1 MENKKTK
8 IISIASIIALALTL
22 VTATYAYFMAQ
33 TGEGKSTD
41 IKINANTVDTFTFEA
56 GSALNLSLNQ
66 ENFASG
72 KGNQTGTTFAKA
84 MLSANNKTNT
94 ATEHYYMYL
103 NISENTFTYT
113 QDANTPEILL
123 TIKDGSNNEITT
135 LTGLTY
141 KTVTDGKGAS
151 IKGFDITTKK
161 GLVTILN
168 NREITTTSTKT
179 EQWNVTV
186 TFVNYNSNQA
196 GNAGKNFSAKL
207 MIQKEKMPTVLSDVC
222 TSGNNLATCITTLS
236 NKSEPSIV
244 NIYHHTSSLA
254 NGAGDNSY
262 RYAGGDYVLTDA
274 GKATGAAEI
283 LAYNDDVTSLID
295 FYCGNT
301 KHFFGYTCGSSDT
314 FYYIVKG
321 DTTHYK
327 TYNEAL
333 TVSLAR
339 GYLTKDLIKNY
350 VCFDTN
356 ESPCP
361 TDNLYRI
368 IGVMGDKVKLIK
380 YDYATKDMLLSN
392 GLYNEDVVASTD
404 AYSSFYKGTLS
415 NISLYY
421 AGSETALAYNLN
433 ETKKV
438 QKLSRKN
445 ELAVGDPCSGEKIKL
460 NETALGVINL
470 NTNYYGL
477 LSNDSK
483 NKIVNNDWFINS
495 VSANKL
501 ANSFTIYTSE
511 YDNSEKTTV
520 YSAYIGLMYLSDY
533 AYANSLNLW
542 ATEDYKETI
551 NSNWM
556 YMGVQEGVITYFDT
570 CNPYSIRWD
579 GTINSIGYSSPIAIR
594 PTFYLKSDVLYKSG
608 IGTIS
613 SPIILK
619 K

>member
-1 MENKKTK
+1 MNNKKILT
-8 IISIASIIALALTL
+8 IILIILFIGFVA
-22 VTATYAYFMAQ
+22 
-33 TGEGKSTD
+33 ER
-41 IKINANTVDTFTFEA
+41 INT
-56 GSALNLSLNQ
+56 
-66 ENFASG
+66 
-72 KGNQTGTTFAKA
+72 
-84 MLSANNKTNT
+84 NKTDVYDEQNKSSIKKNKNLLSMNLEQT
-94 ATEHYYMYL
+94 AGAG
-103 NISENTFTYT
+103 
-113 QDANTPEILL
+113 D
-123 TIKDGSNNEITT
+123 
-135 LTGLTY
+135 Y
-141 KTVTDGKGAS
+141 KTVTQSKWPTEGYKFNTELSRCENGSEISWD
-151 IKGFDITTKK
+151 DTKK
-161 GLVTILN
+161 AVIMQG
-168 NREITTTSTKT
+168 
-179 EQWNVTV
+179 NV
-186 TFVNYNSNQA
+186 
-196 GNAGKNFSAKL
+196 
-207 MIQKEKMPTVLSDVC
+207 SDKCYVYFDLIPSM
-222 TSGNNLATCITTLS
+222 TLAEYVISQYTGVQGE
-236 NKSEPSIV
+236 NG
-244 NIYHHTSSLA
+244 IYYHNSSLE

-368 IGVMGDKVKLIK
+368 IGVIGDKVKLIK

>member
-1 MENKKTK
+1 MNKKK
-8 IISIASIIALALTL
+8 ILTIILIILFIGFVAERINTNKSDVYEEQNKISI
-22 VTATYAYFMAQ
+22 
-33 TGEGKSTD
+33 K
-41 IKINANTVDTFTFEA
+41 KNKN
-56 GSALNLSLNQ
+56 
-66 ENFASG
+66 
-72 KGNQTGTTFAKA
+72 
-84 MLSANNKTNT
+84 MLSMNLEQT
-94 ATEHYYMYL
+94 AGAG
-103 NISENTFTYT
+103 
-113 QDANTPEILL
+113 D
-123 TIKDGSNNEITT
+123 
-135 LTGLTY
+135 Y
-141 KTVTDGKGAS
+141 KTVTQSSWPTEGYEFNTELSRCEKGS
-151 IKGFDITTKK
+151 ELNWDDTKK
-161 GLVTILN
+161 AVIMQG
-168 NREITTTSTKT
+168 
-179 EQWNVTV
+179 NV
-186 TFVNYNSNQA
+186 
-196 GNAGKNFSAKL
+196 
-207 MIQKEKMPTVLSDVC
+207 SDKCYVYFDLIPSM
-222 TSGNNLATCITTLS
+222 TLAEYVISQYTGVQGE
-236 NKSEPSIV
+236 NG
-244 NIYHHTSSLA
+244 IYYHNSSLE

-314 FYYIVKG
+314 FYYLVKG

-333 TVSLAR
+333 TVSLER

-368 IGVMGDKVKLIK
+368 IGVIGDKLKLIK

-421 AGSETALAYNLN
+421 AGSEAALAYNLN

-483 NKIVNNDWFINS
+483 NKIANNDWFINS

-542 ATEDYKETI
+542 TTLATKNDYRKII

-556 YMGVQEGVITYFDT
+556 YMGVQEGVITYLDI

>member
-1 MENKKTK
+1 MTLAEYVISQYTGVQGENG
-8 IISIASIIALALTL
+8 I
-22 VTATYAYFMAQ
+22 
-33 TGEGKSTD
+33 
-41 IKINANTVDTFTFEA
+41 
-56 GSALNLSLNQ
+56 
-66 ENFASG
+66 
-72 KGNQTGTTFAKA
+72 
-84 MLSANNKTNT
+84 
-94 ATEHYYMYL
+94 YYH
-103 NISENTFTYT
+103 N
-113 QDANTPEILL
+113 
-123 TIKDGSNNEITT
+123 
-135 LTGLTY
+135 
-141 KTVTDGKGAS
+141 
-151 IKGFDITTKK
+151 
-161 GLVTILN
+161 
-168 NREITTTSTKT
+168 
-179 EQWNVTV
+179 
-186 TFVNYNSNQA
+186 
-196 GNAGKNFSAKL
+196 
-207 MIQKEKMPTVLSDVC
+207 
-222 TSGNNLATCITTLS
+222 
-236 NKSEPSIV
+236 
-244 NIYHHTSSLA
+244 SSLE

-314 FYYIVKG
+314 FYYLVKG

-368 IGVMGDKVKLIK
+368 IGVIGDKVKLIK

-483 NKIVNNDWFINS
+483 NKIVN
-495 VSANKL
+495 
-501 ANSFTIYTSE
+501 
-511 YDNSEKTTV
+511 
-520 YSAYIGLMYLSDY
+520 SAYIGLMYLSDY